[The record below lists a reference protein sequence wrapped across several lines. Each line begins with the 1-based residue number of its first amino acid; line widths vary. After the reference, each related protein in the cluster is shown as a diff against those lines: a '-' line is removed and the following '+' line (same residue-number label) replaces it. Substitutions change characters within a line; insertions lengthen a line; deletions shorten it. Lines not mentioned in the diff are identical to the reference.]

1 MAQGRRIAATVIL
14 AIALSAAGAAT
25 AIALSVPGTTTTVT
39 TPSATVPAVTTP
51 VATTPLV
58 TVPSTTTK
66 VTTPPVSTGSTGS
79 KPRPSG
85 GSVTGSKPSVTVKS
99 GTMKVAVGGS
109 GGRGGG
115 ATGAVGGVVKT
126 VGSTLS
132 SGSSTGRKSTGSGS
146 VLGTASGSSGSSGAG
161 GSGSSPAA
169 SILGGSGAGPSGGLG
184 AGGGSTGTVFT
195 GVGPGASGLLAFGL
209 PRSPSGAA
217 GSGHLGAFAS
227 AVASLAGCFYALSP
241 FEQQVLIVR
250 TGLDGRTPLTRSH
263 LALALGI
270 PAAVI
275 SRTEQRALT
284 QLEAASATEGCMPVA
299 TTSAVTA
306 FVGGPFGPIGSVTAA
321 LAPAS
326 RAPAGGGESTP
337 AAFASSSLTDPLSSL
352 NGHGQTGPLWAALV
366 IALLLATA
374 LTALGR
380 EWRRSVY

>member
-1 MAQGRRIAATVIL
+1 M
-14 AIALSAAGAAT
+14 
-25 AIALSVPGTTTTVT
+25 
-39 TPSATVPAVTTP
+39 
-51 VATTPLV
+51 
-58 TVPSTTTK
+58 
-66 VTTPPVSTGSTGS
+66 
-79 KPRPSG
+79 
-85 GSVTGSKPSVTVKS
+85 
-99 GTMKVAVGGS
+99 
-109 GGRGGG
+109 
-115 ATGAVGGVVKT
+115 
-126 VGSTLS
+126 
-132 SGSSTGRKSTGSGS
+132 
-146 VLGTASGSSGSSGAG
+146 LGTASGSSGSSGAG